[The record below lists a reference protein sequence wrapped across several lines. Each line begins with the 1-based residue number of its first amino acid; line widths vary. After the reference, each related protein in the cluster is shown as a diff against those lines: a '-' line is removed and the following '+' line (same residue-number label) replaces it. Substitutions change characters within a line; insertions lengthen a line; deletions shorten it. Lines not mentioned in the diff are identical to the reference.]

1 MKGVALGDRT
11 YKNHLD
17 GYNQMDLLT
26 GKGPSKRHEIFYFG
40 GAQLGAVRIDNFKF
54 SFFQQPWGWPGEK
67 VTTDMPTMVN
77 LRQDPFER
85 TPMIRGE
92 SMNEGAGGY
101 INDFFARE
109 FWRFVEVQNYVAK
122 LAATAINYPP
132 MQDPASFNLEAVKQK
147 IEEMQKAR
155 QGQ

>member
-1 MKGVALGDRT
+1 
-11 YKNHLD
+11 
-17 GYNQMDLLT
+17 
-26 GKGPSKRHEIFYFG
+26 
-40 GAQLGAVRIDNFKF
+40 
-54 SFFQQPWGWPGEK
+54 
-67 VTTDMPTMVN
+67 MVN

-85 TPMIRGE
+85 TPMLSGE
-92 SMNEGAGGY
+92 SLNEGAGGY

-109 FWRFVEVQNYVAK
+109 FWRFVEVQNYVGK
-122 LAATAINYPP
+122 LAATAINFPP